1 MATTRFPTR
10 YPGVYFR
17 LAKRIGKSGEEKVFY
32 VTYKK
37 DGKTIE
43 EKVGRQYADDMI
55 AAKASAYRSS
65 VVEGRIASRQERR
78 KVEQKQAEMVQTIGE
93 LWDAY
98 AEYLQ
103 DKASFRTDKSNFKNY
118 LAFFSKLKIAE
129 LTTIHVEGLRRK
141 MEKVGKKPQTV
152 KHALM
157 LLKRMLS
164 YGEKKGLCVKPAP
177 TQLRIELPS
186 VDNRKTEIMTEAQQA
201 AFLEALKDEEPLAAA
216 FLHIAFLTGVRR
228 NALLA
233 LRWEDLNF
241 QENFIVLRGENAKSG
256 KTQIIPMSHK
266 VRDILLSLDKVSEYV
281 FPGRYGGHREDFV
294 LAKKRVRDK
303 AGLPKDFRPL
313 HGLRHNFASQ
323 LASSGKV
330 DMYTLQKLLTHESP
344 EMTQRYAALAD
355 KALRRAADIADE
367 LLSQSDKDIKEP
379 HK

>member
-1 MATTRFPTR
+1 MAATRFPTR

-43 EKVGRQYADDMI
+43 EKVGRQYADDMT

-78 KVEQKQAEMVQTIGE
+78 KVEQKQSEMVQTIGE
-93 LWDAY
+93 LWNVY
-98 AEYLQ
+98 AKYLQ

-118 LAFFSKLKIAE
+118 LEKFSKLKITD
-129 LTTIHVEGLRRK
+129 LTTSHVERVK
-141 MEKVGKKPQTV
+141 KEMEKGGKKPQTI

-177 TQLRIELPS
+177 TQLLIELPH
-186 VDNRKTEIMTEAQQA
+186 VDNKKTEIMTKEQQN

-216 FLHIAFLTGVRR
+216 FLHIALLTGIRR

-233 LRWEDLNF
+233 LRWDDLNF
-241 QENFIVLRGENAKSG
+241 QENFIILRGENAKSQ
-256 KTQIIPMSHK
+256 KTQIIPMGHK
-266 VRDILLSLDKVSEYV
+266 VRDILLSLDKVSEYI
-281 FPGRYGGHREDFV
+281 FPGRDGGHREDFV
-294 LAKKRVRDK
+294 MAKRRVRDK

-330 DMYTLQKLLTHESP
+330 DMYTLQKLLTHESS
-344 EMTQRYAALAD
+344 EMTQRYAHLAD
-355 KALRRAADIADE
+355 EALKRAASVSDE
-367 LLSQSDKDIKEP
+367 IFNQPTDDNDE
-379 HK
+379 